1 VSGVQE
7 APPPERELF
16 RVARRPDPFVL
27 PAWNNV
33 GAERFDDPARR
44 FRTLYVA
51 DTRLACFLET
61 LQAFRPTPA
70 NLERWNAT
78 RGPDEQY
85 PPPAVPDDWHVR
97 RVVGRVRIDGPMPLL
112 DARAF
117 ATCTVL
123 RADLASTLVRL
134 KLPDLDPSTVRGP
147 YRELTQEIA
156 GWAYDRGYQGIVYRS
171 RFDDGLS
178 EPLDCLALFGVD
190 GIAQVRP
197 VGVDPIRRDDPDLL
211 LAATQHRLAL

>member
-1 VSGVQE
+1 
-7 APPPERELF
+7 
-16 RVARRPDPFVL
+16 
-27 PAWNNV
+27 
-33 GAERFDDPARR
+33 
-44 FRTLYVA
+44 
-51 DTRLACFLET
+51 
-61 LQAFRPTPA
+61 
-70 NLERWNAT
+70 
-78 RGPDEQY
+78 
-85 PPPAVPDDWHVR
+85 VPDDWHVR

-156 GWAYDRGYQGIVYRS
+156 GWAYDRGHQGIVYRS

-178 EPLDCLALFGVD
+178 VPLDCLALFGVD

-211 LAATQHRLAL
+211 LAATQHRLALRRSGFAFLSGPRPLPKPRVGHAALKLGFTQRRQSH